1 MDISIIVAVAEND
14 VIGKDNQ
21 LLWRLSEDLKLFKK
35 RTSHHAVI
43 MGRKTYDSIG
53 KPLPNRLN
61 IVISRSKDLKI
72 EGCTVASSLQ
82 DAIEIAKNESD
93 KDEVFVIGG
102 EKIYNLAE
110 NLATKLY
117 LTKVDASLDGDAFF
131 NLKPYGNWKLLASL
145 SYQKDEKNEYDFEV
159 LEMVRV

>member
-1 MDISIIVAVAEND
+1 MDISIIVAVAENG
-14 VIGKDNQ
+14 VIGNDNQ

-72 EGCTVASSLQ
+72 EGCTVANSLQ

-93 KDEVFVIGG
+93 KEEVFIIGG

-131 NLKPYGNWKLLASL
+131 NLKPYENWKLLSSL
-145 SYQKDEKNEYDFEV
+145 SYQKDERNEYDFEV
-159 LEMVRV
+159 LEMIRA

>member
-1 MDISIIVAVAEND
+1 MDISIIVAVAKNG

-35 RTSHHAVI
+35 RTTNHAII

-61 IVISRSKDLKI
+61 IVISRSKDLEI
-72 EGCTVASSLQ
+72 EGCLVANSLEK
-82 DAIEIAKNESD
+82 AIEIAKNDSD
-93 KDEVFVIGG
+93 KDEVFIIGG
-102 EKIYNLAE
+102 EKIYTLTE

-117 LTKVDASLDGDAFF
+117 LTKVNATLEGDAFF
-131 NLKPYGNWKLLASL
+131 NLKPYENWTTVSSI
-145 SYQKDEKNEYDFEV
+145 SYLKDEKNEYDFEV
-159 LEMVRV
+159 LEMIRA